1 MEEKSVAFDE
11 VVMVRPV
18 LHLSDYS
25 DQEVANT
32 WLQLSDKQRTKI
44 DVLNTLKLAKEQASN
59 DNKDNKDSNSV
70 CTRGLEKLSDGGRTR
85 ERRRISIREVLE
97 EQESQRSVFNAKASS
112 KSKEPFV
119 YDTTKFR
126 KAYKP
131 HSRAARHVAHAV
143 GKIDEMAA
151 KDTTTTTTRK
161 GKARRSSVDT
171 MVQTT
176 IG

>member
-18 LHLSDYS
+18 LHLSDYT

-44 DVLNTLKLAKEQASN
+44 DVLNTLKLAKEAASN
-59 DNKDNKDSNSV
+59 DKDNKDAVS
-70 CTRGLEKLSDGGRTR
+70 TRGLEKLTDGGRTR

-97 EQESQRSVFNAKASS
+97 EQESQRSVFKAKFSR
-112 KSKEPFV
+112 KSKEPLV
-119 YDTTKFR
+119 YDTAKFR

-143 GKIDEMAA
+143 GKMDEMAA
-151 KDTTTTTTRK
+151 KDNSFIVTTRK
-161 GKARRSSVDT
+161 GKARRSSIDT
-171 MVQTT
+171 VLQTT